1 MRHLSWRPL
10 GRVMLTLAA
19 AWIVA
24 AAAPATAQTA
34 ANRQVTFTKDVAPI
48 LQRSCQRCHRP
59 DSVAPMSLITFE
71 QARPYA
77 RAMKQRTALA
87 RSQYGRGAMPPWFLE
102 KNIGIQKMRDDISLS
117 DEEIATI
124 AAWADA
130 GAPQGN
136 PADMPPP
143 LKFAGATEWALGKP
157 DIIVSSPTVFVPA
170 IATDWQGPIGA
181 TPIGLTED
189 RFLSSAEFKEVSDF
203 DVSKLPKGGTL
214 GGRFVWHHANVGIG
228 DESDI
233 DASGDGE
240 ENERGA
246 GALPIHEV
254 GRNGDVFPPDA
265 GRLLKA
271 RSTLVW
277 SNNHIHSPGVPGAE
291 RNAHLDVG
299 MRFHPKGYKP
309 TYESGGA
316 GFGRSEIEV
325 NPNQDNQRIDAYWV
339 ATQHIKLVNY
349 EPHMH
354 AAGVRMCMEAIYGR
368 AVETL
373 NCAGYDHN
381 WVRNYQYDDNAA
393 PILPKGTILH
403 AIGWFD
409 NTTKNTNITE
419 SRNLATYGNSSVSN
433 MFIVFNRAIFLTEE
447 QYKEE
452 VAKREAYLRLTG
464 EELMGCP
471 QCSPASASTR

>member
-1 MRHLSWRPL
+1 MSK
-10 GRVMLTLAA
+10 
-19 AWIVA
+19 WIVVA
-24 AAAPATAQTA
+24 LATVCVVGAAAPAGAQTA
-34 ANRQVTFTKDVAPI
+34 TQRQVTFTKDVAPI

-59 DSVAPMSLITFE
+59 DSVAPMSLLTYE
-71 QARPYA
+71 QARPFA

-87 RSQYGRGAMPPWFLE
+87 RSAYGRGAMPPWFLE
-102 KNIGIQKMRDDISLS
+102 KNIGIQRIKDDISLS

-124 AAWADA
+124 AAWADS

-143 LKFAGATEWALGKP
+143 LRFAGPAEWALGKP
-157 DIIVSSPTVFVPA
+157 DMIVSSPTVFVPA
-170 IATDWQGPIGA
+170 VAPDWGGGIGVSP
-181 TPIGLTED
+181 TRLTQD
-189 RFLSSAEFKEVSDF
+189 RYLSSAEFKEVSDF
-203 DVSKLPKGGTL
+203 DASKLPKGGTL
-214 GGRFVWHHANVGIG
+214 GGRFVFHHANVGIG
-228 DESDI
+228 QEGDAIDDTGDDTVRES
-233 DASGDGE
+233 
-240 ENERGA
+240 
-246 GALPIHEV
+246 ALPIHEV
-254 GRNGDVFPPDA
+254 GRNGDVFPDDA

-271 RSTLVW
+271 KSTLVFD
-277 SNNHIHSPGVPGAE
+277 NVHLHSPGVPGGE
-291 RNAHLDVG
+291 RNARLDVG
-299 MRFHPKGYKP
+299 LRMHPTGYQPK
-309 TYESGGA
+309 YEFGRAS
-316 GFGRSEIEV
+316 FGRSEIEV

-381 WVRNYQYDDNAA
+381 WVRNYQYDDNSA

-433 MFIVFNRAIFLTEE
+433 MFIVFNQAIFLTED

-452 VAKREAYLRLTG
+452 IAKREAYLRMTG
-464 EELMGCP
+464 EELVACP
-471 QCSPASASTR
+471 QCSLTSTGAAGGSR

>member
-1 MRHLSWRPL
+1 MIKRWDVGWKSVGGLVLSI
-10 GRVMLTLAA
+10 AA
-19 AWIVA
+19 IWAVA
-24 AAAPATAQTA
+24 APGPASAQTA
-34 ANRQVTFTKDVAPI
+34 ANRQVTFTRDIAPI

-59 DSVAPMSLITFE
+59 DSVAPMSLLTYE

-77 RAMKQRTALA
+77 RAIKQRTALA

-102 KNIGIQKMRDDISLS
+102 KNIGIQKVKDDISLT

-124 AAWADA
+124 AVWADN

-143 LKFAGATEWALGKP
+143 LRFAGPTDWALGKP
-157 DIIVSSPTVFVPA
+157 DMIVSSPTVFVPA
-170 IATDWQGPIGA
+170 VAPDWQGGIGI
-181 TPIGLTED
+181 TPTGLTQD
-189 RFLSSAEFKEVSDF
+189 RHLLSAEFKEVSDF
-203 DVSKLPKGGTL
+203 DASKLPKGGTL
-214 GGRFVWHHANVGIG
+214 GGRFVFHHANVGIG
-228 DESDI
+228 TEADLEADGSG
-233 DASGDGE
+233 DASE
-240 ENERGA
+240 AERESSI
-246 GALPIHEV
+246 PIHEV
-254 GRNGDVFPPDA
+254 GRNGDVFPVDA

-271 RSTLVW
+271 KSTLVF
-277 SNNHIHSPGVPGAE
+277 NNVHLHSPGVPGGE
-291 RNAHLDVG
+291 RNARLDVG
-299 MRFHPKGYKP
+299 MKLHPTGYKP
-309 TYESGGA
+309 TYEFRTA

-339 ATQHIKLVNY
+339 APQDIKLVNY

-354 AAGVRMCMEAIYGR
+354 AAGMRMCMEAIYGR

-381 WVRNYQYDDNAA
+381 WVRNYQYDDNSA
-393 PILPKGTILH
+393 PLLPKGTILH

-409 NTTKNTNITE
+409 NTTKNSNITE

-433 MFIVFNRAIFLTEE
+433 MFIVFNQAIFLTPE

-452 VAKREAYLRLTG
+452 IAKREAYLRMTG
-464 EELMGCP
+464 EEIIACP
-471 QCSPASASTR
+471 ACSLR

>member
-1 MRHLSWRPL
+1 MVKEWRVL
-10 GRVMLTLAA
+10 LTLVTAGVLAA
-19 AWIVA
+19 AV
-24 AAAPATAQTA
+24 PAGAQTA
-34 ANRQVTFTKDVAPI
+34 AARQVTFTKDIAPI

-59 DSVAPMSLITFE
+59 DSVAPMSLITYE

-102 KNIGIQKMRDDISLS
+102 KNIGIQRLKDDVSLS

-124 AAWADA
+124 AAWADN

-143 LKFAGATEWALGKP
+143 LKFAGAAEWALGKP

-181 TPIGLTED
+181 TAIGLSED
-189 RFLSSAEFKEVSDF
+189 RYLASAEFKEVSDF

-228 DESDI
+228 REDDI

-240 ENERGA
+240 ENERGD

-265 GRLLKA
+265 GRLVKA
-271 RSTLVW
+271 HSTLVW

-299 MRFHPKGYKP
+299 LRLHPKGYKP
-309 TYESGGA
+309 KYEVARA

-339 ATQHIKLVNY
+339 APQHIKLINY

-354 AAGVRMCMEAIYGR
+354 AAGVRMCIEAIYGR

-381 WVRNYQYDDNAA
+381 WVRNYQYEDDAA

-403 AIGWFD
+403 AMGWFD

-419 SRNLATYGNSSVSN
+419 ARNLATYGNSSVSN
-433 MFIVFNRAIFLTEE
+433 MFIVFNQAILLTDE
-447 QYKEE
+447 QYEEE
-452 VAKREAYLRLTG
+452 VAKREAYIRMTG
-464 EELMGCP
+464 EELIGCP
-471 QCSPASASTR
+471 QCSLSPAATGSR